1 MTHSAVQV
9 RKRLDLEIW
18 WENCDVWLLSAV
30 MSSISGNMTLDLL
43 LSPRQTPQMWCYKIH
58 YVSLLHFSHY
68 LSVVVSSSHPADPGL
83 RPSLRPS
90 SLLPPR
96 SARGPCR
103 PSSLELRPRPPFHS
117 SFHYQKLNPLTAPHK
132 REIQSVHPPAQW
144 EIWTQASYKDI
155 YRHREKSS
163 RVYFLFFKGWAKNE
177 RRVKL
182 AYHYR
187 VNKLFLYRSYK
198 YAIKIDGLL
207 WIITVYTRSCS
218 QTVSVFLFPQV
229 NVCMMTCVQR
239 STLQHWSHIKNSER
253 GNFLCAHW
261 KSHFRRRAFV
271 DDLWHHK

>member
-18 WENCDVWLLSAV
+18 WENCGVWLLSAV

-83 RPSLRPS
+83 HPSVPPPSIPPSLLPPSLHPSS

-103 PSSLELRPRPPFHS
+103 PSSPELRPRPPFHS

-163 RVYFLFFKGWAKNE
+163 RVYFLFSNGWTKNE
-177 RRVKL
+177 KRLKW

-198 YAIKIDGLL
+198 YTIKIDGLL
-207 WIITVYTRSCS
+207 
-218 QTVSVFLFPQV
+218 
-229 NVCMMTCVQR
+229 
-239 STLQHWSHIKNSER
+239 
-253 GNFLCAHW
+253 
-261 KSHFRRRAFV
+261 
-271 DDLWHHK
+271 

>member
-68 LSVVVSSSHPADPGL
+68 LSVIVSSSHPADPG
-83 RPSLRPS
+83 LRPS

-144 EIWTQASYKDI
+144 EIWTQASYKEI

-163 RVYFLFFKGWAKNE
+163 RVYFLFFKGWTKNE
-177 RRVKL
+177 RRVKW

-218 QTVSVFLFPQV
+218 QNSLCVFVPSGERLYDD
-229 NVCMMTCVQR
+229 VCSEVDT
-239 STLQHWSHIKNSER
+239 STLIAHSNSER

>member
-18 WENCDVWLLSAV
+18 WENCGVWLLSAV

-83 RPSLRPS
+83 HPSVPPPPLPPPSPPPPSPPPPPPLPPPPPPLPPPPPPPAPLPPPSLHPSSLHPS

-103 PSSLELRPRPPFHS
+103 PSSPELRPRPPFHS

-163 RVYFLFFKGWAKNE
+163 RVYFLFSNGWTKNE
-177 RRVKL
+177 KRLKW

-207 WIITVYTRSCS
+207 
-218 QTVSVFLFPQV
+218 
-229 NVCMMTCVQR
+229 
-239 STLQHWSHIKNSER
+239 
-253 GNFLCAHW
+253 
-261 KSHFRRRAFV
+261 
-271 DDLWHHK
+271 